1 MQILKQPKDTM
12 DNSENFTFEI
22 TRYNGK
28 KSDRDGY
35 IFKCDQENKIYI
47 MQCSA
52 VLKGHY
58 TAEDIALRDHLNA
71 LEPLK
76 TGDVVI
82 FEGKPH
88 KVTINGD
95 YSDAGYLSPL

>member
-1 MQILKQPKDTM
+1 MQELRQYKGFNDLAGR
-12 DNSENFTFEI
+12 FTFEI

-28 KSDRDGY
+28 KSDCDGY

-58 TAEDIALRDHLNA
+58 TAEDIALRDRLNA
-71 LEPLK
+71 LEPLR
-76 TGDVVI
+76 TDDIVL

-88 KVTINGD
+88 KVKINGD
-95 YSDAGYLSPL
+95 YSDAGLLIPV